1 MEKAFRAANDWRLQ
15 TSQGILN
22 DAAAQDDSLKD
33 DEDENKLT
41 RRMNLFKSSVEA
53 EDMKKY
59 DFYYGVLGVIGERVS
74 SNPSSS
80 YSTTAKTDR
89 AGAALRRS
97 VLAHHSDEEDESDGE
112 DEKEKEERQ
121 RNEGAGEK
129 EGEKVEEDG
138 NKEKGGEGKRKGKGK
153 KKETSVKKEGV
164 KGRPSETGRKFG
176 KVDKASTP
184 KRKNTAIEA
193 ALELRSQDRTKMEAE
208 LNIAK
213 VKAEK
218 LGAIMAVARQLR
230 EADEDLS
237 FSDAMKQ
244 AKEIYE
250 DV

>member
-89 AGAALRRS
+89 AGAALR
-97 VLAHHSDEEDESDGE
+97 
-112 DEKEKEERQ
+112 
-121 RNEGAGEK
+121 EK

-208 LNIAK
+208 LNTAK

-250 DV
+250 DI

>member
-1 MEKAFRAANDWRLQ
+1 
-15 TSQGILN
+15 
-22 DAAAQDDSLKD
+22 
-33 DEDENKLT
+33 
-41 RRMNLFKSSVEA
+41 
-53 EDMKKY
+53 
-59 DFYYGVLGVIGERVS
+59 
-74 SNPSSS
+74 
-80 YSTTAKTDR
+80 
-89 AGAALRRS
+89 
-97 VLAHHSDEEDESDGE
+97 
-112 DEKEKEERQ
+112 
-121 RNEGAGEK
+121 EK

-138 NKEKGGEGKRKGKGK
+138 NKEKGGEGQSKGKGK
-153 KKETSVKKEGV
+153 EKETPVKKEGV

-176 KVDKASTP
+176 KVDKANTP
-184 KRKNTAIEA
+184 KRKPSAIEA

>member
-59 DFYYGVLGVIGERVS
+59 DFYYGVLGVI
-74 SNPSSS
+74 
-80 YSTTAKTDR
+80 A
-89 AGAALRRS
+89 
-97 VLAHHSDEEDESDGE
+97 
-112 DEKEKEERQ
+112 
-121 RNEGAGEK
+121 
-129 EGEKVEEDG
+129 
-138 NKEKGGEGKRKGKGK
+138 
-153 KKETSVKKEGV
+153 
-164 KGRPSETGRKFG
+164 
-176 KVDKASTP
+176 P

-250 DV
+250 DI